1 MVMGKIVAYFHLN
14 TRLVSLSAV
23 SKVSS
28 SYGNY
33 VLIHI
38 ARDACERTLRI
49 LMNALLQSDEFLPGW
64 PPTDACVRWVW
75 GRD

>member
-1 MVMGKIVAYFHLN
+1 MVMGEIVAHFYLN
-14 TRLVSLSAV
+14 TRLVSP

-38 ARDACERTLRI
+38 ARDACERGTVTLRI
-49 LMNALLQSDEFLPGW
+49 LMSALLQSDEFLPGW
-64 PPTDACVRWVW
+64 PPTDA
-75 GRD
+75 